1 MTLIE
6 PREELAISISQGI
19 ESLDEEILSWKA
31 SDRTD
36 VLHYEALQQ
45 TIEEINE
52 EIGQLEMLEHIH
64 DGGLVS

>member
-1 MTLIE
+1 MH

-19 ESLDEEILSWKA
+19 ESLDESILSWKT

-36 VLHYEALQQ
+36 VLRYEALQQ
-45 TIEEINE
+45 TIIELNE
-52 EIGQLEMLEHIH
+52 DVAQLEMLEHIH

>member
-36 VLHYEALQQ
+36 VIRYEALQQ